1 MRKMFLSRPFLS
13 ILFVLALITS
23 TVVSTFQTSSSSA
36 DTEVSSHVDHD
47 DDDDD
52 DAKPTAMKIKNVKL
66 DSPTLT
72 LIDSVKGEEGD
83 MQLAPG
89 AEVELNGEDAKL
101 DDLLPD
107 DQIYVERNEHGLI
120 TEIEAHRKFS
130 GTIVSTDH
138 DKLVVT
144 PDYVKKLTFVVVNS
158 SMFKENDKT
167 IDRSR
172 FHTGDHVYVTANQA
186 GEVIS
191 LELCSN
197 SIISDLFTN
206 FKKNLFKPLL
216 LFFYLGFAITLLH
229 VPFEFPQPLYQ
240 GLTMY
245 LLVAIGWHGGEE
257 LACLNGSS
265 LAQAAMFMCVG
276 FITNLIVGLLA
287 YAALRIFVPKLRRID
302 AAAVAGHYGS
312 DSAGTFVTALGVL
325 QVAAIAFAAYMP
337 VMLAVME
344 IPGCLVA
351 LFLAARLRAG
361 GMDAQGYAV
370 QEASWHH
377 PKSIEQNEN
386 FSQIATTQLSA
397 TEVPAEKPASEARL
411 MTVERVSEPIAVG
424 VANGGSSAASIASTS
439 SIASASSI
447 GSGISNMVGGTSSIA
462 SASSSSAST
471 SSSSNDAGS
480 IMNAA
485 SAHNPSSAPGEV
497 GHTVVLPEGY
507 SVESG
512 PSRSAVVHRAQPNTA
527 SLAWLNPDI
536 MREIFLNP
544 GLFLLIGGISIGYIA
559 RLQGPS
565 ITAPHDSLFVTLFQG
580 MLCLFLLEMGMT
592 AAKRVRDLKTAGTRF
607 ILFGLLAPNFFACFG
622 IAVTSLFSHITGMPF
637 QLGTYVLFAVLCG
650 SSSYIAVP
658 AIQRL
663 AIPEASPTLPLAAS
677 LGLTFTYN
685 VTVGI
690 PLYLAISEAVV
701 RTFPVF

>member
-13 ILFVLALITS
+13 ILFVLTLITS
-23 TVVSTFQTSSSSA
+23 TLVSTFQTSSSSA
-36 DTEVSSHVDHD
+36 DTEVSSHADHD

-52 DAKPTAMKIKNVKL
+52 DKKPTAMKIKTVKL

-107 DQIYVERNEHGLI
+107 DQIYIERNEHGLI

-158 SMFKENDKT
+158 SMFKENEKT

-276 FITNLIVGLLA
+276 FITNLVVGLLA

-351 LFLAARLRAG
+351 LFLAARLRAR

-370 QEASWHH
+370 A
-377 PKSIEQNEN
+377 
-386 FSQIATTQLSA
+386 
-397 TEVPAEKPASEARL
+397 EVPAEKPASEARL
-411 MTVERVSEPIAVG
+411 VTVERVSEPVAVG
-424 VANGGSSAASIASTS
+424 VANGGSSAANISSTAS
-439 SIASASSI
+439 SISSASSLGNANLI
-447 GSGISNMVGGTSSIA
+447 GVTSSIA
-462 SASSSSAST
+462 SASSST
-471 SSSSNDAGS
+471 TGGSSSETSNDGGS
-480 IMNAA
+480 GTNTE
-485 SAHNPSSAPGEV
+485 SGRNFSSAPGEI
-497 GHTVVLPEGY
+497 GHTVILPERY
-507 SVESG
+507 SVEPG
-512 PSRSAVVHRAQPNTA
+512 ASRSAVLHRAHPNTA
-527 SLAWLNPDI
+527 SLTWLNPDI

-685 VTVGI
+685 VTIGI

>member
-1 MRKMFLSRPFLS
+1 MRKKFLSRPFLS
-13 ILFVLALITS
+13 ILLVLTLVTS
-23 TVVSTFQTSSSSA
+23 TLVSTFQTSSSSA

-47 DDDDD
+47 DDDAD
-52 DAKPTAMKIKNVKL
+52 DAKPTAMKIKTVKL

-72 LIDSVKGEEGD
+72 LIDSAKGEEGD

-89 AEVELNGEDAKL
+89 AQVELNGEDARL

-107 DQIYVERNEHGLI
+107 DQIYFERNEHGLI

-130 GTIVSTDH
+130 GTIVSTDR

-158 SMFKENDKT
+158 SMFKENDKM
-167 IDRSR
+167 IDRNR
-172 FHTGDHVYVTANQA
+172 FQAGDHVYVTANHA

-276 FITNLIVGLLA
+276 FITNLVVGLLA
-287 YAALRIFVPKLRRID
+287 YAALRIFVPKLRRVD

-325 QVAAIAFAAYMP
+325 QVASIAFAAYMP

-351 LFLAARLRAG
+351 LFLAARLRAR

-370 QEASWHH
+370 EEASWHH
-377 PKSIEQNEN
+377 PKSIEHNEK
-386 FSQIATTQLSA
+386 FSQVATTQLSA
-397 TEVPAEKPASEARL
+397 AEVLAEKPASEARL
-411 MTVERVSEPIAVG
+411 VTVVSEPVAVG
-424 VANGGSSAASIASTS
+424 VANGGSSAATI
-439 SIASASSI
+439 
-447 GSGISNMVGGTSSIA
+447 
-462 SASSSSAST
+462 
-471 SSSSNDAGS
+471 
-480 IMNAA
+480 
-485 SAHNPSSAPGEV
+485 
-497 GHTVVLPEGY
+497 
-507 SVESG
+507 
-512 PSRSAVVHRAQPNTA
+512 SRSAVLDHAHPKTA
-527 SLAWLNPDI
+527 SLTWLNPDI

-685 VTVGI
+685 VTIGI